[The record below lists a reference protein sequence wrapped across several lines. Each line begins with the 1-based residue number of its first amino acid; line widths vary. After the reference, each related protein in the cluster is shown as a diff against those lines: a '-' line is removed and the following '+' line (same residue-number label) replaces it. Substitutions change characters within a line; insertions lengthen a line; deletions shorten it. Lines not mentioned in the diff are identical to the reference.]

1 MLECPRCKKRVTSDV
16 VKLEGA
22 FILQFEGR
30 LPEPVEQTQPV
41 WCFITFTCP
50 NCGEKVLGEEID
62 MDDVSESFSVGQD
75 AVDALQQKLLEKFS
89 SGKNCR
95 IIG

>member
-22 FILQFEGR
+22 FVLQFVGG
-30 LPEPVEQTQPV
+30 LSKPVEQTQPV
-41 WCFITFTCP
+41 WCFITLICP
-50 NCGEKVLGEEID
+50 NCGEKVLDEEID

-75 AVDALQQKLLEKFS
+75 AVDALQQKLLEKFI
-89 SGKNCR
+89 SGKNCG